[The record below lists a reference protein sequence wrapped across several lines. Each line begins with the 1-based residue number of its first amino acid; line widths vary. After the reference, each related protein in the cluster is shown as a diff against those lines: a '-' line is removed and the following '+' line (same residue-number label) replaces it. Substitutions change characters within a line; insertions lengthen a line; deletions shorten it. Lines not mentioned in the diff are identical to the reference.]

1 MNFAKRK
8 NSLTGKEKKFEKK
21 EAAYVPC
28 FVERHIGQRYMARK
42 KIGTQTVCFENR
54 PYIIGRGNTVGTKEG
69 EGPLGSCFDEILED
83 DMYGEKSWE
92 KAESKMLQTAMSNAC
107 RRAQLKKDDIDVML
121 SGDLV
126 NQIMSS
132 SFAARN
138 MHIPFLGLYG
148 ACSTMTESLVLGSM
162 LVEGEFAANVLAGA
176 SSHFC
181 TAERQ
186 FRMPVEH
193 GNQRPPSA
201 QWTATAAGAI
211 VISECPAAAADCG
224 DGLCS
229 PSGIIMNSG
238 KHIRVSSATVGKVID
253 AGIKDANQM
262 GAAMAPAAVDTL
274 LNHLQDTGRDIDY
287 YDLVATGD
295 LGYIGK
301 DIMCD
306 LLVDAG
312 LDSQKVFSH
321 YDDCGTLLFSKDQDV
336 HGGGSGCGCSA
347 AVLTAS
353 LLPKLE
359 SGEYKRILLMS
370 TGALLSTISPFQ
382 GESIPGIAHAVS
394 LEVE

>member
-1 MNFAKRK
+1 
-8 NSLTGKEKKFEKK
+8 
-21 EAAYVPC
+21 
-28 FVERHIGQRYMARK
+28 MARK
-42 KIGTQTVCFENR
+42 KRGTQTVRFENR
-54 PYIIGRGNTVGTKEG
+54 PYIIGRGNVVGRKEG
-69 EGPLGSCFDEILED
+69 EGPLAACFDETLTD

-92 KAESKMLQTAMSNAC
+92 KAESKMLQTAMSRAC
-107 RRAQLKKDDIDVML
+107 MRAQLDKKEIDVML
-121 SGDLV
+121 CGDLV

-132 SFAARN
+132 SFTARN

-148 ACSTMTESLVLGSM
+148 ACSTMTESMVIAGM
-162 LVEGEFAANVLAGA
+162 LIDGEFATNILAGA

-201 QWTATAAGAI
+201 QWTATAAGAV
-211 VISECPAAAADCG
+211 VISEYPGGNA
-224 DGLCS
+224 
-229 PSGIIMNSG
+229 PVN
-238 KHIRVSSATVGKVID
+238 IRMTDATIGKVID

-287 YDLVATGD
+287 YDIVVTGD

-312 LDSQKVFSH
+312 LDSKKVFSH
-321 YDDCGTLLFSKDQDV
+321 YDDCGTMLFSKDQDV

-347 AVLTAS
+347 AVLTGS
-353 LLPKLE
+353 LLKKME
-359 SGEYKRILLMS
+359 EGEYKRILLMS

-382 GESIPGIAHAVS
+382 GESIPGIAHAIA
-394 LEVE
+394 LEVK